1 MSTLPRTGGRRF
13 QATQIRS
20 LLLSV
25 SLTLASTAVLF
36 AGVFAP
42 GADARIYWTNISAG
56 TVSSARMDGTG
67 VRKGFVRG
75 LFNPFGLAAN
85 GRHLFWADK
94 NRGVIGRAR
103 LDGSR
108 VSRDFVRIP
117 DWWTPAPIGVAVE
130 GDRIFWTN
138 GGNFIGRSRIDGRK
152 AQPRFMRTKSDGV
165 FGVDANRRH
174 IFWTAL
180 ERYSAHTIGRARIDG
195 TRQDRRFIT
204 TRRTGPVDVAATG
217 DYVYWVNS
225 NTDSIGRARVDGT
238 HLNRDY
244 IRTGRG
250 VVSAVAVAGCHIYWA
265 DYWTGKIGRA
275 RLDGTGVRRS
285 FIETGTVRGA
295 LRGLAVVP
303 G

>member
-13 QATQIRS
+13 QATRIRS

-75 LFNPFGLAAN
+75 LVNPFGLAAN

-204 TRRTGPVDVAATG
+204 TRKTGPVDVAATG

-238 HLNRDY
+238 HVNRNY

-265 DYWTGKIGRA
+265 DYWTGRIGRA